1 MVFWFV
7 NMTDLEKRAEQIRK
21 ELSIEDKTNLVA
33 KAIIELVK
41 EKEDF
46 ICFQDISFKIQDYF
60 LLPHCKPY
68 VIHCSGS
75 SDGAGASL
83 PYYLKKLCNIDLYLN
98 NLKPIYLVI
107 GLKGKN
113 GINFKTLFDFFCK
126 YYKSENIIEY
136 NGDYEKDQ
144 KETLKKIING
154 DYDFLLKPI
163 SILDKIKVEKSI
175 DEETENIKDENE
187 KKNTRELGK
196 EQTVYA
202 RASFPLE
209 EINKIHK
216 RAQNKCE
223 YCECQTFEKK
233 NGEMY
238 FEIHHIVHYSDGG
251 ENSAQNC
258 VLLCPNCHRKIHF
271 AKEEIVN
278 EMERTLK
285 RKVKNNLLSI

>member
-1 MVFWFV
+1 MVFWCV

-41 EKEDF
+41 EKRTF
-46 ICFQDISFKIQDYF
+46 IKLNEITDKIQDYF
-60 LLPHCKPY
+60 GFLHEKPY
-68 VIHCSGS
+68 IIYYQGS
-75 SDGAGASL
+75 SISEILCKIHGLCRDKRKPTLCAIRDLPKNKKFKADG
-83 PYYLKKLCNIDLYLN
+83 KEENIYN
-98 NLKPIYLVI
+98 
-107 GLKGKN
+107 
-113 GINFKTLFDFFCK
+113 
-126 YYKSENIIEY
+126 YYKINTKEREN
-136 NGDYEKDQ
+136 
-144 KETLKKIING
+144 LVSSVCNG

-163 SILDKIKVEKSI
+163 PILDKIKIEKNI
-175 DEETENIKDENE
+175 DKETENIKDENE

-202 RASFPLE
+202 RENFPLV
-209 EINKIHK
+209 EINKIYK
-216 RAQNKCE
+216 RANNKCE
-223 YCECQTFEKK
+223 FCECQTFEKK

-278 EMERTLK
+278 EMEITLK
-285 RKVKNNLLSI
+285 RKVEK

>member
-1 MVFWFV
+1 
-7 NMTDLEKRAEQIRK
+7 MTDLEKRAEQIRE

-107 GLKGKN
+107 VPKRRNILVRE
-113 GINFKTLFDFFCK
+113 FFK
-126 YYKSENIIEY
+126 YYKAENGKEY
-136 NGDYEKDQ
+136 KGGEEDRKNA
-144 KETLKKIING
+144 LKKICNG

-163 SILDKIKVEKSI
+163 PILDKIKVEK
-175 DEETENIKDENE
+175 NIEPINVPK
-187 KKNTRELGK
+187 TTPPIIPS
-196 EQTVYA
+196 TVLFGDMFGHNLFLPIWDPTNKA
-202 RASFPLE
+202 IVSDVIV
-209 EINKIHK
+209 INK
-216 RAQNKCE
+216 
-223 YCECQTFEKK
+223 T
-233 NGEMY
+233 
-238 FEIHHIVHYSDGG
+238 
-251 ENSAQNC
+251 
-258 VLLCPNCHRKIHF
+258 
-271 AKEEIVN
+271 
-278 EMERTLK
+278 
-285 RKVKNNLLSI
+285 

>member
-1 MVFWFV
+1 
-7 NMTDLEKRAEQIRK
+7 MTDLEKRAEQIRE

-107 GLKGKN
+107 VPKRRNILVRE
-113 GINFKTLFDFFCK
+113 FFK
-126 YYKSENIIEY
+126 YYKAENGKEY
-136 NGDYEKDQ
+136 KGGEEDRKNA
-144 KETLKKIING
+144 LKKICNG

-163 SILDKIKVEKSI
+163 PILDKIKVEKNI
-175 DEETENIKDENE
+175 DEETKNIKDENE
-187 KKNTRELGK
+187 RKNTRELGK

-202 RASFPLE
+202 RANFPLA
-209 EINKIHK
+209 EINKIYN
-216 RAQNKCE
+216 RAKSKCE
-223 YCECQTFEKK
+223 CCGCETFEKK

-278 EMERTLK
+278 EMEKTLK
-285 RKVKNNLLSI
+285 RKVKK